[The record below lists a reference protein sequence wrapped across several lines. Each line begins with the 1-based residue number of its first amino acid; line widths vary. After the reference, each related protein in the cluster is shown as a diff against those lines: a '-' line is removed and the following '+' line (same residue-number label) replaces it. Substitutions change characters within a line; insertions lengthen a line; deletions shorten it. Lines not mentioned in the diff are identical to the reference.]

1 RVGYTRSTGRQTKG
15 LHDRRPLVDVAID
28 HIGEVLRRAAQWLI
42 AELGERGSEFRRFQ
56 TRVDLD
62 IELVDHVARRV
73 RRRQQ
78 PGPTRRDEAGEAAL
92 GHGRQ
97 VRQLRD
103 ALGASRGER
112 AKFAAL
118 DQRVVC
124 AWVSTSIWIGS
135 LCVLFLF
142 TPVRT
147 CRPVCLS
154 VYWTKLV

>member
-1 RVGYTRSTGRQTKG
+1 GGGG
-15 LHDRRPLVDVAID
+15 LHFRGLRACVDVD
-28 HIGEVLRRAAQWLI
+28 IG
-42 AELGERGSEFRRFQ
+42 
-56 TRVDLD
+56 
-62 IELVDHVARRV
+62 LVDHVARRV

-118 DQRVVC
+118 NQRVVC

-154 VYWTKLV
+154 VYWTKLVIRSACPIGE